1 MTDNQINRLLELQ
14 KRFDAGEISKDMFDL
29 GVAAIR
35 GADKSN
41 ANSSQADTKPVP
53 YKKRNIIIAVI
64 SAVVILLSLGL
75 FLLLH
80 NKDKGEVQMGPMNM
94 NFPDDYTVMNVVER
108 YCTAISENDFTTLAS
123 LYAPTVER
131 YQDAYNKDRD
141 YVIGCHQR
149 YDNTFK
155 VHGKHSSIRRETF
168 KMEPISN
175 DRVSVVVVEDYSIDR
190 EDKSKYSVFVL
201 EKHFVI
207 DSAYHIVS
215 VYDNQISKSKGTSD
229 YQAIYQAYVKEH
241 EMADMVDDF
250 GGWEYIYLDG
260 DDIPELVIS
269 TGYPATGAYVLSIAN
284 GRVVESFTSSG
295 FSYIPRKGKI
305 LSGRGFHMGQNI
317 MYLESFGNGK
327 ITTLYTINEYY
338 GERDWSE
345 EEPDWYIDDRHSNK
359 TTVDKYMNDF
369 FFKFGNPVK
378 AGSDGKNLRPMEDLW
393 Q

>member
-1 MTDNQINRLLELQ
+1 MTDDQINRLLELQ
-14 KRFDAGEISKDMFDL
+14 KKFDAGEISKEMFDL

-41 ANSSQADTKPVP
+41 ADSSQAAPKPAP
-53 YKKRNIIIAVI
+53 HKKRNIIIAVI
-64 SAVVILLSLGL
+64 SAVVVLLSLGL

-80 NKDKGEVQMGPMNM
+80 NKDKGEIQMGPMDV
-94 NFPDDYTVMNVVER
+94 NFPDDYRVMNVVER
-108 YCTAISENDFTTLAS
+108 YCTAICENDFTTLAS

-131 YQDAYNKDRD
+131 YQDAYDKDRD

-207 DSAYHIVS
+207 DSVYHIVS
-215 VYDNQISKSKGTSD
+215 VYDNQLSKSKGTSD

-241 EMADMVDDF
+241 EMAGMVDDF

-327 ITTLYTINEYY
+327 MTTLYTINEYY

-378 AGSDGKNLRPMEDLW
+378 AGSDGNNLRPMEEFW

>member
-1 MTDNQINRLLELQ
+1 MTDDQINRLLKLH
-14 KRFDAGEISKDMFDL
+14 KKFDAGEISKEMFDL

-35 GADKSN
+35 GADKNN
-41 ANSSQADTKPVP
+41 ATFTQTTKVSGTP
-53 YKKRNIIIAVI
+53 KKRYVIIAVI
-64 SAVVILLSLGL
+64 LAVVVLLSLGL
-75 FLLLH
+75 FFLL
-80 NKDKGEVQMGPMNM
+80 NTRDKDEVKMEPKNVA
-94 NFPDDYTVMNVVER
+94 FPDENIVRKVVDS
-108 YCTAISENDFTTLAS
+108 YCSAICENDFTTLAS

-131 YQDAYNKDRD
+131 YQDAYDKNRD

-207 DSAYHIVS
+207 DSDYHIVS
-215 VYDNQISKSKGTSD
+215 VYDNQLSKSKGTSD

-260 DDIPELVIS
+260 DEIPELVIS
-269 TGYPATGAYVLSIAN
+269 TGYPASGAYVLSIAN
-284 GRVVESFTSSG
+284 GRVVESFTSYG

-305 LSGRGFHMGQNI
+305 LAGRGVHMGQNI
-317 MYLESFGNGK
+317 MYLEYFENGK
-327 ITTLYTINEYY
+327 ITTLYTITEYY
-338 GERDWSE
+338 GDRDFR
-345 EEPDWYIDDRHSNK
+345 EEPVWFIDEKQTNR
-359 TTVDKYMNDF
+359 TTVDKYMNEY
-369 FFKFGNPVK
+369 FFKFGDPVK
-378 AGSDGKNLRPMEDLW
+378 AGSDGNNLRPMETLW

>member
-1 MTDNQINRLLELQ
+1 MTDEQVNRLFEL
-14 KRFDAGEISKDMFDL
+14 KKKLDAGEISKEMFDL
-29 GVAAIR
+29 CVAAIR

-41 ANSSQADTKPVP
+41 ADSSQADTKPAP
-53 YKKRNIIIAVI
+53 HKKRNIIIAVI
-64 SAVVILLSLGL
+64 SAVVMLLSLGL
-75 FLLLH
+75 FLLLQ
-80 NKDKGEVQMGPMNM
+80 NKDKGEIQMGPMNV
-94 NFPDDYTVMNVVER
+94 NFPDDYTVLNVVER
-108 YCTAISENDFTTLAS
+108 YCTAICENDFTTLAS

-131 YQDAYNKDRD
+131 YQDAYNKERD

-155 VHGKHSSIRRETF
+155 VYGKHSSIRRETF

-215 VYDNQISKSKGTSD
+215 VYDNQLSKSKGTSD

-241 EMADMVDDF
+241 EMADMIDEY

-269 TGYPATGAYVLSIAN
+269 TGYPATGAFVLSIVN
-284 GRVVESFTSSG
+284 GRVVESITSYG

-317 MYLESFGNGK
+317 MYLGYFESGE
-327 ITTLYTINEYY
+327 ITTLCTINEYY

>member
-1 MTDNQINRLLELQ
+1 MTDDKIKRLFELK
-14 KRFDAGEISKDMFDL
+14 KRLNAGEISKEMFDL

-35 GADKSN
+35 GVDKST
-41 ANSSQADTKPVP
+41 AASPQTVSKPDSH
-53 YKKRNIIIAVI
+53 KKRNIIIAVI
-64 SAVVILLSLGL
+64 SAVVVLLSLSL

-80 NKDKGEVQMGPMNM
+80 NKDKVEVQMGPMNV
-94 NFPDDYTVMNVVER
+94 NFPDENRVKNVVSS
-108 YCTAISENDFTTLAS
+108 YCTAICEDDFETLTN
-123 LYAPTVER
+123 LYAPMVHR
-131 YQDAYNKDRD
+131 YQDAYDKDRG

-207 DSAYHIVS
+207 DSDYHIVS

-241 EMADMVDDF
+241 EMADMIDEY

-260 DDIPELVIS
+260 DEIPELVIS
-269 TGYPATGAYVLSIAN
+269 TGYPASGAYVLSIAN
-284 GRVVESFTSSG
+284 GRVVESFTSYG

-305 LSGRGFHMGQNI
+305 LAGRGVHMGQNI
-317 MYLESFGNGK
+317 MYLEYFENGK
-327 ITTLYTINEYY
+327 ITTLYTITEYY
-338 GERDWSE
+338 GERDFR
-345 EEPDWYIDDRHSNK
+345 EEPVWFIDEKQTNR
-359 TTVDKYMNDF
+359 TTVDKYMNEY
-369 FFKFGNPVK
+369 FFKFGDPVK
-378 AGSDGKNLRPMEDLW
+378 AGSDGNNLRPMETLW

>member
-1 MTDNQINRLLELQ
+1 MTDDQINRLLELQ

-53 YKKRNIIIAVI
+53 HKKRNIIIAVI

-75 FLLLH
+75 FLLPH
-80 NKDKGEVQMGPMNM
+80 NKDKGEVQMGPMNV
-94 NFPDDYTVMNVVER
+94 NFPDDYTVLNVVER
-108 YCTAISENDFTTLAS
+108 YCTAICENDFTTLAS

-131 YQDAYNKDRD
+131 YQDAYDKDRD

-215 VYDNQISKSKGTSD
+215 VYDKQLAKSKGVQSIGQLARSAFSYVMKEYARGADPITVGTVYDKVDFRKNDDFCNLVRQVVSSD
-229 YQAIYQAYVKEH
+229 YDYQIMMNSNVHTTEFM
-241 EMADMVDDF
+241 EMASGKFENFTIEGNKYSITLSQYMGEKISISVSVN
-250 GGWEYIYLDG
+250 GHEYNWE
-260 DDIPELVIS
+260 ES
-269 TGYPATGAYVLSIAN
+269 GYAN
-284 GRVVESFTSSG
+284 A
-295 FSYIPRKGKI
+295 P
-305 LSGRGFHMGQNI
+305 
-317 MYLESFGNGK
+317 
-327 ITTLYTINEYY
+327 LYP
-338 GERDWSE
+338 SE
-345 EEPDWYIDDRHSNK
+345 EEDEY
-359 TTVDKYMNDF
+359 
-369 FFKFGNPVK
+369 
-378 AGSDGKNLRPMEDLW
+378 
-393 Q
+393 